1 MSSSGPL
8 QGIRVLDHGHVWAG
22 PLVGT
27 SLSDLG
33 AEVIKVLSP
42 SRSSG
47 VSMAGKVMPGAA
59 GGASQVDT
67 TDPTQYH
74 GYERGKLGISINLAV
89 DEGKELYRRLI
100 SVSDIVVENFSPRVM
115 PSLGL
120 GFDDL
125 QKLNPGIILCS
136 MSATGATEGPWRD
149 LVTYGPSL
157 GALYGIKS
165 LLGYHD
171 DPMPREDMA
180 DLDPTAAGHAVF
192 AILAALEY
200 RARSGHGQHIE
211 MAQGE
216 SAIQRIAE
224 PIMDYL
230 FNRRV
235 ARTQG
240 NRYPGVAPHGIYRV
254 AGDDEWISIVAR
266 DDREWAALTSVAAT
280 SGHNLGGST
289 FATLEARLA
298 AQDALDE
305 AITAWT
311 IGENAMD
318 LSRRLQGVG
327 VPASP
332 VMNAPALAADDNF
345 HALRRSGM
353 QLGPDVKV
361 TAEDIYQ
368 GVVWKLT
375 KTPGGIQRTVPG
387 TGADNARVFG
397 ELLGIARADLD
408 GLHERGVI

>member
-1 MSSSGPL
+1 MAGPL
-8 QGIRVLDHGHVWAG
+8 EGIRVLDHGHVWAG

-47 VSMAGKVMPGAA
+47 VSMAGRVMPGAV
-59 GGASQVDT
+59 GGVSQVDT
-67 TDPTQYH
+67 SDPVQYH
-74 GYERGKLGISINLAV
+74 GYERGKLGVSINLAD
-89 DEGKELYRRLI
+89 DEGKALYRRLI
-100 SVSDIVVENFSPRVM
+100 AVSDIVVENFSPRVM

-120 GFDDL
+120 GFENL
-125 QKLNPGIILCS
+125 QRLNPGIILCS

-157 GALYGIKS
+157 GALYGVKS
-165 LLGYHD
+165 LLGYHN

-180 DLDPTAAGHAVF
+180 DLDPTAAGHAEG

-200 RARSGHGQHIE
+200 RVRTGIGQHIE

-216 SAIQRIAE
+216 AAIQRIAE
-224 PIMDYL
+224 PLMDYL
-230 FNRRV
+230 LNGRV

-240 NRYPGVAPHGIYRV
+240 NRYPGLAPHGIYRA

-266 DDREWAALTSVAAT
+266 DEREWEALVAVAAA
-280 SGHNLGGST
+280 GGYELGSPRFRTIEG
-289 FATLEARLA
+289 RLA
-298 AQDALDE
+298 EQDALDK

-311 IGENAMD
+311 SGEDAMD
-318 LSRRLQGVG
+318 LTRRLQAAG
-327 VPASP
+327 VPATP
-332 VMNAPALAADDNF
+332 VMSGPTLAADDNF
-345 HALRRSGM
+345 HALRRSALT
-353 QLGPDVKV
+353 LGPAVGV
-361 TAEDIYQ
+361 TADDIYQ

-375 KTPGGIQRTVPG
+375 ATPGGVQRTVPG

-397 ELLGIARADLD
+397 GLLGLTGTEIERLR
-408 GLHERGVI
+408 ERGAI

>member
-1 MSSSGPL
+1 MAGPL
-8 QGIRVLDHGHVWAG
+8 EGIRVLDHGHVWAG

-47 VSMAGKVMPGAA
+47 VSMAGRVMPGAV
-59 GGASQVDT
+59 GGVSQVDT
-67 TDPTQYH
+67 TDPAQYH
-74 GYERGKLGISINLAV
+74 GYERGKLGVSINLASE
-89 DEGKELYRRLI
+89 EGKALYRRLI
-100 SVSDIVVENFSPRVM
+100 AVSDIVVENFSPRVM

-120 GFDDL
+120 GFEDL
-125 QKLNPGIILCS
+125 QKVNPGIILCS

-157 GALYGIKS
+157 GALYGVKS

-200 RARSGHGQHIE
+200 RARTGTGQHIE

-216 SAIQRIAE
+216 AAIQRIAE
-224 PIMDYL
+224 PLMDYML
-230 FNRRV
+230 NGRV

-240 NRYPGVAPHGIYRV
+240 NRYPGVAPHGVYR
-254 AGDDEWISIVAR
+254 AMGDDDWISIVAR
-266 DDREWAALTSVAAT
+266 DEREWEALVSVASVA
-280 SGHNLGGST
+280 GHDLASPR
-289 FATLEARLA
+289 FKTLQRRLA
-298 AQDALDE
+298 EQDALDE

-311 IGENAMD
+311 IDEDAMD
-318 LSRRLQGVG
+318 LTRRLQSAG
-327 VPASP
+327 VPATP
-332 VMNAPALAADDNF
+332 VMSAATLVADENF
-345 HALRRSGM
+345 HALRRSALT
-353 QLGPDVKV
+353 LGPAVGVSAD
-361 TAEDIYQ
+361 DIYQ

-375 KTPGGIQRTVPG
+375 GTPGGVQRTVPG

-397 ELLGIARADLD
+397 GLLGLTAPEIEKLREHGA
-408 GLHERGVI
+408 I